1 MIASLEPWSLPEK
14 EAIPGSY
21 KCELLFTNTLDVNTY
36 DLPSDSYLIYYK
48 DKEGEKVDICR
59 AARMVDIFD
68 LYYDRFGGVI
78 KKIDYSNGRVIPR
91 LWKQNKKK
99 EEEVTKKK

>member
-1 MIASLEPWSLPEK
+1 MIASLEPWSLSEK
-14 EAIPGSY
+14 ESISDSY
-21 KCELLFTNTLDVNTY
+21 KCELLFINTLNVNTY

-48 DKEGEKVDICR
+48 DKDGEKVDICR

-78 KKIDYSNGRVIPR
+78 EKIDYSNGRVNPR
-91 LWKQNKKK
+91 VWGQNKKK

>member
-1 MIASLEPWSLPEK
+1 MIASLEPWSSPEQ
-14 EAIPGSY
+14 EAVPVSY
-21 KCELLFTNTLDVNTY
+21 RCELLFTNTLDVNTY

-78 KKIDYSNGRVIPR
+78 EKIDYSNGRVNPR
-91 LWKQNKKK
+91 VWGQNKKK

>member
-1 MIASLEPWSLPEK
+1 MIRSSEPWSSPEK
-14 EAIPGSY
+14 ESTPLSY
-21 KCELLFTNTLDVNTY
+21 RCELIFGNALDINTY
-36 DLPSDSYLIYYK
+36 NLPSDSYLIYYR

-59 AARMVDIFD
+59 AARMVDVFD

-78 KKIDYSNGRVIPR
+78 KKIDYSNGRVNPR
-91 LWKQNKKK
+91 VWGQNKKK

>member
-1 MIASLEPWSLPEK
+1 VIATLEPWSLPEQ
-14 EAIPGSY
+14 EAVPTSY
-21 KCELLFTNTLDVNTY
+21 RCELLFINTLDVNTY
-36 DLPSDSYLIYYK
+36 ALPSDSYLIYYK

-78 KKIDYSNGRVIPR
+78 EKIDYSNGRVSPR
-91 LWKQNKKK
+91 IWRQNKKT
-99 EEEVTKKK
+99 EEVNKKK